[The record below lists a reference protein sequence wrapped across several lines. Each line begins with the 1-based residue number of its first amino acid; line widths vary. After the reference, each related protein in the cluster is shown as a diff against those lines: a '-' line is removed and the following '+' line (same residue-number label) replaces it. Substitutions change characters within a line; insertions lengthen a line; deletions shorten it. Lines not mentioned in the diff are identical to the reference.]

1 LIYLINF
8 KTCLFLKTEPLK
20 KIQGES
26 MKNLS
31 KEIVGRIKEISQPVK
46 IMHVC
51 GSHEHTIM
59 HNGIRTLLP
68 KEVEVVAGPGCP
80 VCCVP
85 AREIDECL
93 KLAKQGVTITTF
105 GDMLRVPGSES
116 SLAEAKEDGA
126 DVRVVYGVNNAVEI
140 AKKLDNEVVFMS
152 AGFETTAPTT
162 ASEILSGPPEN
173 FSILS
178 CHRLIPPALKFLIES
193 GEVNLN
199 ALIEPGH
206 VSTIIGTKPYNIF
219 SEKYGIPQV
228 VAGFNPLDILM
239 AVYMILRQIK
249 AGKAEVQNEY
259 ERAVREEGNL
269 KAQQSL
275 EEVFYITSREWRGF
289 PEIPDSVMEVR
300 DEFSQYDARKKFD
313 IKVKKVKEAPTGCI
327 CGPILRG
334 VARPEECKLFKEKCN
349 PMNPIGACMVSKEG
363 TCNIAYRYSSLK

>member
-1 LIYLINF
+1 
-8 KTCLFLKTEPLK
+8 
-20 KIQGES
+20 

-31 KEIVGRIKEISQPVK
+31 REIVGRIEEISQPVK

-59 HNGIRTLLP
+59 HHGIRSLLP
-68 KEVEVVAGPGCP
+68 EEVEVVAGPGCP

-93 KLAKQGVTITTF
+93 KLAEQGVTITTF
-105 GDMLRVPGSES
+105 GDMLRVPGSKS
-116 SLAEAKEDGA
+116 SLAEAKGDGA

-140 AKKLDNEVVFMS
+140 AQKLDNEVVFMS

-162 ASEILSGPPEN
+162 ASELLAGPPEN

-206 VSTIIGTKPYNIF
+206 VSTIIGTKPYDMF

-259 ERAVREEGNL
+259 KRAVREEGNV
-269 KAQQSL
+269 KAQQVL

-300 DEFSQYDARKKFD
+300 EEFSQFNAREKFD
-313 IKVKKVKEAPTGCI
+313 IKVERVKEAPTGCI

-334 VARPEECKLFKEKCN
+334 VARPEECELFKEKCT

>member
-1 LIYLINF
+1 
-8 KTCLFLKTEPLK
+8 
-20 KIQGES
+20 

-31 KEIVGRIKEISQPVK
+31 REIVGRIEELSQPVK

-59 HNGIRTLLP
+59 HHGIRSLLP
-68 KEVEVVAGPGCP
+68 EEVEVVAGPGCP

-105 GDMLRVPGSES
+105 GDMLRVPGSKS
-116 SLAEAKEDGA
+116 SLAEAKGDGA

-140 AKKLDNEVVFMS
+140 AQKLDNEVVFMS

-162 ASEILSGPPEN
+162 ASEILAGPPEN

-206 VSTIIGTKPYNIF
+206 VSTIIGTKPYEIF

-239 AVYMILRQIK
+239 AVYMVLRQIK

-259 ERAVREEGNL
+259 KRAVREEGNL
-269 KAQQSL
+269 KAQQVL
-275 EEVFYITSREWRGF
+275 EDVFYITSREWRGF
-289 PEIPDSVMEVR
+289 PEIPDSVMEVKE
-300 DEFSQYDARKKFD
+300 EFSQFNAREKFD
-313 IKVKKVKEAPTGCI
+313 IKVERVKEAPTGCI

-334 VARPEECKLFKEKCN
+334 VARPEECKLFKEKCT

>member
-1 LIYLINF
+1 
-8 KTCLFLKTEPLK
+8 
-20 KIQGES
+20 

-31 KEIVGRIKEISQPVK
+31 REIVGRIEEISQPVK

-59 HNGIRTLLP
+59 HHGIRSLLP
-68 KEVEVVAGPGCP
+68 EEVEVVAGPGCP

-93 KLAKQGVTITTF
+93 KLAEQGVTITTF
-105 GDMLRVPGSES
+105 GDMLRVPGSKS
-116 SLAEAKEDGA
+116 SLAEAKGDGA

-140 AKKLDNEVVFMS
+140 AQKLDNEVVFMS

-162 ASEILSGPPEN
+162 ASELLAGPPEN

-206 VSTIIGTKPYNIF
+206 VSTIIGTKPYDMF

-259 ERAVREEGNL
+259 KRAVREEGNL
-269 KAQQSL
+269 KAQQVL
-275 EEVFYITSREWRGF
+275 EDVFYITSREWRGF

-300 DEFSQYDARKKFD
+300 DEFSQFNAREKFD
-313 IKVKKVKEAPTGCI
+313 IKVERVKEAPTGCI

-334 VARPEECKLFKEKCN
+334 VARPEECELFKEKCT

>member
-1 LIYLINF
+1 MG
-8 KTCLFLKTEPLK
+8 
-20 KIQGES
+20 KIQKGES

-31 KEIVGRIKEISQPVK
+31 REIVGRIEEISQPVK

-59 HNGIRTLLP
+59 HHGIRSLLP
-68 KEVEVVAGPGCP
+68 EEVEVVAGPGCP

-93 KLAKQGVTITTF
+93 KLAEQGITITTF
-105 GDMLRVPGSES
+105 GDMLRVPGSKS
-116 SLAEAKEDGA
+116 SLAEAKGDGA

-140 AKKLDNEVVFMS
+140 AQKLDNEVVFMS

-162 ASEILSGPPEN
+162 ASELLAGPPEN

-206 VSTIIGTKPYNIF
+206 VSTIIGTKPYDIF

-259 ERAVREEGNL
+259 KRAVREEGNI
-269 KAQQSL
+269 KAQQVL
-275 EEVFYITSREWRGF
+275 EEVFYITNREWRGF

-300 DEFSQYDARKKFD
+300 DEFSQFNAREKFD
-313 IKVKKVKEAPTGCI
+313 IKVERVKEAPTGCI

-334 VARPEECKLFKEKCN
+334 VARPEECKLFKEKCT

>member
-1 LIYLINF
+1 
-8 KTCLFLKTEPLK
+8 
-20 KIQGES
+20 

-31 KEIVGRIKEISQPVK
+31 REIVSRIEEISMPVK

-59 HNGIRTLLP
+59 QHGIRSLIT

-85 AREIDECL
+85 SVEINECVYLAR
-93 KLAKQGVTITTF
+93 QGVTITTF
-105 GDMLRVPGSES
+105 GDMLRVPGSNG
-116 SLAEAKEDGA
+116 SLSDAKADGA
-126 DVRVVYGVNNAVEI
+126 DVRIVYGINNAVEI
-140 AKKLDNEVVFMS
+140 AEKIEKDVVFMA

-162 ASEILSGPPEN
+162 ASEIISEPPEN

-178 CHRLIPPALKFLIES
+178 CHRLIPPALEFLIES

-206 VSTIIGTKPYNIF
+206 VSTIIGTKPYIPF

-228 VAGFNPLDILM
+228 VAGFNPFDVLI
-239 AVYMILRQIK
+239 AIYMILKQLK
-249 AGKAEVQNEY
+249 EGKAVVQNEY
-259 ERAVREEGNL
+259 RRVVKEEGNV
-269 KAQQSL
+269 KAQKL
-275 EEVFYITSREWRGF
+275 MDEAFYIKDKQWRGF
-289 PEIPDSVMEVR
+289 PEIPDSFYEIKA
-300 DEFSQYDARKKFD
+300 EFSHVNARENFD
-313 IKVKKVKEAPTGCI
+313 IEIEEFEDVVTGCI

-334 VARPEECKLFKEKCN
+334 VARPEECTLFRKECN

-363 TCNIAYRYSSLK
+363 TCNIAYRYGSI